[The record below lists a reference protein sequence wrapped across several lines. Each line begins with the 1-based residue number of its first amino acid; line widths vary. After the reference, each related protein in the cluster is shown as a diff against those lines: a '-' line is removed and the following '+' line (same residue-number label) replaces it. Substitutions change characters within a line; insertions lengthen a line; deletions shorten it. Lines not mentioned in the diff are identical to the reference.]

1 MDAKSLSAGTC
12 HLLVDCWLTEIAVRD
27 LCLFLCVIGE
37 DSSPNWQLPDHRR
50 SSDSCR
56 YTWRC
61 IQRIHSSNLHFWAL
75 TKARTSILHES
86 FVDDASN
93 LLLSLNLHNPFHLWT
108 VFLNQLE
115 KVTHAQKSSV
125 FQSGLK
131 TDSRSILHL
140 KKSRVTQ
147 PKFSSLPL
155 RDFLKIGKHRTWP
168 HILINFLNCNNKRKE
183 KEMHSSVSE
192 IDAG

>member
-37 DSSPNWQLPDHRR
+37 DSSPNWQLPDHRQ

-108 VFLNQLE
+108 VLSE
-115 KVTHAQKSSV
+115 
-125 FQSGLK
+125 
-131 TDSRSILHL
+131 SIR
-140 KKSRVTQ
+140 KKSLL
-147 PKFSSLPL
+147 PKSHLSSSLAWKPTL
-155 RDFLKIGKHRTWP
+155 EAFSTWKSREWHNP
-168 HILINFLNCNNKRKE
+168 SFQVCRFTIFSRLENIARGLTF
-183 KEMHSSVSE
+183 S
-192 IDAG
+192 